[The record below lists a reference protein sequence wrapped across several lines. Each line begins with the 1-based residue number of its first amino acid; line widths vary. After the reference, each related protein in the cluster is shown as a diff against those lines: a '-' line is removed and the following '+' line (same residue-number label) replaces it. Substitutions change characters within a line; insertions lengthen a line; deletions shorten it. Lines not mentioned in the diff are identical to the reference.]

1 MTTAAAA
8 VAAQG
13 ASLGA
18 SRRAAPS
25 PEPTRTPLKEVV
37 APLLSEK
44 LPDKRTSLA
53 GRRMSDLM
61 SEEEKRAHGKAQV
74 EMEHGAGT
82 GLLSEELQDQ
92 RMSLVDKPM
101 RELTAAAAAAPRDI
115 ATVQDVE
122 LDLDLKASAPHKGVT
137 KTEHVM
143 ESKLLHGHGDDHLVA
158 IASLTPEWK
167 LAAALLREM
176 LTQLHPSHAEDSHLS
191 EHVPPEEA
199 YAKVLAACRRSA
211 KKPEMPAGRH
221 EAAANT
227 EKRRK
232 VQREGRCQSLV
243 MPQSEY
249 EGQLTFGQRLD
260 AVKRLGSMRDGPHV
274 VPVLP
279 QGKAE
284 SAAQAR
290 MRFEAQACCASAVL
304 PAGPEESGEHFEQRL
319 EALRL
324 TPTRLS
330 PPAVR
335 TPKAGGKAGGPP
347 TEGQPPAAKRVPW
360 PVLPR
365 GKHESD
371 ASFDLR
377 LEIAVGCSVPALP
390 QGADESDADCRIRLR
405 AQQRAPHLT
414 LWPYHPQLESPETFQ
429 RRCADAAGGVL
440 TARWARQQLDAP
452 SSAQERS
459 SKDERPRASGRKRS
473 PSVVD
478 AISDAISTKI
488 ATVKVGSSKPRAPKD
503 PSLQMVKTGVC
514 VAGPRADALGPEQVP
529 KKTCCA
535 VM

>member
-1 MTTAAAA
+1 
-8 VAAQG
+8 
-13 ASLGA
+13 
-18 SRRAAPS
+18 
-25 PEPTRTPLKEVV
+25 
-37 APLLSEK
+37 
-44 LPDKRTSLA
+44 
-53 GRRMSDLM
+53 MSDLM
-61 SEEEKRAHGKAQV
+61 SEDEKRAHGKAQV
-74 EMEHGAGT
+74 EMEHVAGT
-82 GLLSEELQDQ
+82 GLLSEEHQAR

-101 RELTAAAAAAPRDI
+101 RELTAAAAAAHRDI
-115 ATVQDVE
+115 ATVKDVE
-122 LDLDLKASAPHKGVT
+122 LDLDLKASAPQKGV
-137 KTEHVM
+137 KKHVM
-143 ESKLLHGHGDDHLVA
+143 NSELIHGHGDDHLVA
-158 IASLTPEWK
+158 FASLTPEWK

-176 LTQLHPSHAEDSHLS
+176 LTQLHPGLVEDSHLD
-191 EHVPPEEA
+191 EHIAPEEA

-211 KKPEMPAGRH
+211 KKPEMAAGRH
-221 EAAANT
+221 EAAGNT

-243 MPQSEY
+243 LPQSEY
-249 EGQLTFGQRLD
+249 EGQLTFSQRLD

-330 PPAVR
+330 PPAAP
-335 TPKAGGKAGGPP
+335 TPKAGGKAGGLP
-347 TEGQPPAAKRVPW
+347 TEGQPSAAKRVPW

-365 GKHESD
+365 GAHESD

-405 AQQRAPHLT
+405 AQQRTPHLM
-414 LWPYHPQLESPETFQ
+414 LWPYHPQLESPEAFQ
-429 RRCADAAGGVL
+429 RRCADAAGGVP
-440 TARWARQQLDAP
+440 TARWARQQLEEPGSMGEAD
-452 SSAQERS
+452 RS
-459 SKDERPRASGRKRS
+459 SEDGRQSRRPQPSGRKRS
-473 PSVVD
+473 PSVVEV
-478 AISDAISTKI
+478 ISGAISTKL
-488 ATVKVGSSKPRAPKD
+488 ATVKVGSYKPRAPKD
-503 PSLQMVKTGVC
+503 LQKVKTGVW
-514 VAGPRADALGPEQVP
+514 VAGPRADALGPDQVP
-529 KKTCCA
+529 KKACCV